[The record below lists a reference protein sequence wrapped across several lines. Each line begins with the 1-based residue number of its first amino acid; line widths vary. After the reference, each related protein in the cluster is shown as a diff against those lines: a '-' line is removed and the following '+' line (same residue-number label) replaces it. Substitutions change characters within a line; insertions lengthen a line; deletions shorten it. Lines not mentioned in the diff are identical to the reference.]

1 MQFLSQMELCAVLR
15 PRQSNPTTRGFCS
28 HTEPRL
34 RITIGHQV
42 INGRG
47 VKGLRAQDGHS
58 DHPITLG
65 IDMVGRAAGLD
76 VDLNF
81 LDLTRPRANAKGQAL
96 SPVRVHGALASVY
109 RRRRL
114 AAA

>member
-1 MQFLSQMELCAVLR
+1 VRRLTPKTIE
-15 PRQSNPTTRGFCS
+15 SNDTRIFS
-28 HTEPRL
+28 PHTEPRL
-34 RITIGHQV
+34 RVTIGHQV
-42 INGRG
+42 INGGG

-58 DHPITLG
+58 DYPITLG

-81 LDLTRPRANAKGQAL
+81 LGRTRPRANGKDQAL
-96 SPVRVHGALASVY
+96 NPARVHGALAPVY